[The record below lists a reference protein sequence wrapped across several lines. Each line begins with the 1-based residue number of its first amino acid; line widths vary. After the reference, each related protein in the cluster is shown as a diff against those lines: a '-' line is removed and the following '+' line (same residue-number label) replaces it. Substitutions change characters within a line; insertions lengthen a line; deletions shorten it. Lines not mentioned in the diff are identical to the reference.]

1 MTRKTNSTRK
11 ARKTRNRKPLNLK
24 NLRTMWRKANPIAR
38 IGMVATATV
47 AAIAAIAII
56 VGAVRFIGWRVQVN
70 EALTAQSQSQSQYDF
85 NPGNIISDGTF
96 FNGNALSEQ
105 QVSNIIEQQGV
116 ACSGE
121 RCLKSMTFSTESQ
134 SADEYCQA
142 YDGGP
147 NESAAAIV
155 YKAGKACG
163 ISQKVLLTVLQ
174 KEQHLLTATNP
185 NDFQFKAAMGLSCPD
200 DANCDP
206 TYAGFFKQVYGAAKR
221 YQYYIRHE
229 GRYGYHAGRLNY
241 IQYNPNASCG
251 GSNVYIENRA
261 TALLYIYTPYQPNAA
276 ALEAGAGEG
285 DSCSSYGNRN
295 FAIIYHSMF
304 GSPRG

>member
-105 QVSNIIEQQGV
+105 QVSTIIEQQGV

-134 SADEYCQA
+134 SADE
-142 YDGGP
+142 
-147 NESAAAIV
+147 
-155 YKAGKACG
+155 CG

-221 YQYYIRHE
+221 YQYYLRHE

>member
-105 QVSNIIEQQGV
+105 QVSTIIEQQGV

-221 YQYYIRHE
+221 YQYYLRHE
-229 GRYGYHAGRLNY
+229 GRYGYHAST
-241 IQYNPNASCG
+241 IQMPAAAAATCTSRTERPRCCTYTPRISRMPRRSKRGPVKA
-251 GSNVYIENRA
+251 IPARHTA
-261 TALLYIYTPYQPNAA
+261 TAISRLSTIRCSAA
-276 ALEAGAGEG
+276 READA
-285 DSCSSYGNRN
+285 SQ
-295 FAIIYHSMF
+295 
-304 GSPRG
+304 

>member
-1 MTRKTNSTRK
+1 MTHDDTQDEQHAQSTENPQSQ
-11 ARKTRNRKPLNLK
+11 APQSQESPHHVAEGESH
-24 NLRTMWRKANPIAR
+24 RTHRHGR
-38 IGMVATATV
+38 HRDRGSDR
-47 AAIAAIAII
+47 AIAII

-105 QVSNIIEQQGV
+105 QVSTIIEQQGV

-174 KEQHLLTATNP
+174 RSSICSRPPIQTISN
-185 NDFQFKAAMGLSCPD
+185 S
-200 DANCDP
+200 
-206 TYAGFFKQVYGAAKR
+206 KR
-221 YQYYIRHE
+221 RW
-229 GRYGYHAGRLNY
+229 A
-241 IQYNPNASCG
+241 
-251 GSNVYIENRA
+251 
-261 TALLYIYTPYQPNAA
+261 
-276 ALEAGAGEG
+276 
-285 DSCSSYGNRN
+285 
-295 FAIIYHSMF
+295 
-304 GSPRG
+304 

>member
-105 QVSNIIEQQGV
+105 QVSTIIEQQGV

-185 NDFQFKAAMGLSCPD
+185 NDFQFKAMMRTATPPMPASSNRCT
-200 DANCDP
+200 A
-206 TYAGFFKQVYGAAKR
+206 R
-221 YQYYIRHE
+221 
-229 GRYGYHAGRLNY
+229 
-241 IQYNPNASCG
+241 PNGTSTIFG
-251 GSNVYIENRA
+251 TRDA
-261 TALLYIYTPYQPNAA
+261 TATMPDGSITSSTIQMPAAAAATCTSRTERPRCCTYTPRISRMPRRSKRGPVKAIPARHTATAISRLSTIRCSAA
-276 ALEAGAGEG
+276 READA
-285 DSCSSYGNRN
+285 SQ
-295 FAIIYHSMF
+295 
-304 GSPRG
+304 

>member
-1 MTRKTNSTRK
+1 M
-11 ARKTRNRKPLNLK
+11 
-24 NLRTMWRKANPIAR
+24 
-38 IGMVATATV
+38 

-70 EALTAQSQSQSQYDF
+70 EALSRAKPDRSRNTTSI
-85 NPGNIISDGTF
+85 PGNIISDGTF

-105 QVSNIIEQQGV
+105 QVQHHHRTAGRGLQWRTMPEVHDVQHAN
-116 ACSGE
+116 
-121 RCLKSMTFSTESQ
+121 RK

>member
-47 AAIAAIAII
+47 ATIAAIAII

-70 EALTAQSQSQSQYDF
+70 EALTAQSQSQSQYAF

-105 QVSNIIEQQGV
+105 QVSTIIEQQGV
-116 ACSGE
+116 A
-121 RCLKSMTFSTESQ
+121 
-134 SADEYCQA
+134 CQA

-221 YQYYIRHE
+221 YQYYLRHE

-251 GSNVYIENRA
+251 GSNVYIENRV

-285 DSCSSYGNRN
+285 DS

>member
-105 QVSNIIEQQGV
+105 QVSTIIEQQG
-116 ACSGE
+116 ASCSGE

-221 YQYYIRHE
+221 YQYYLRHE

-276 ALEAGAGEG
+276 ALEAGTGEG

>member
-1 MTRKTNSTRK
+1 MKTK
-11 ARKTRNRKPLNLK
+11 EELPACP
-24 NLRTMWRKANPIAR
+24 
-38 IGMVATATV
+38 VATTV
-47 AAIAAIAII
+47 SLIGSKWKLLIMRNLLARPW
-56 VGAVRFIGWRVQVN
+56 RFN
-70 EALTAQSQSQSQYDF
+70 ELRKDL
-85 NPGNIISDGTF
+85 D
-96 FNGNALSEQ
+96 
-105 QVSNIIEQQGV
+105 
-116 ACSGE
+116 
-121 RCLKSMTFSTESQ
+121 
-134 SADEYCQA
+134 
-142 YDGGP
+142 
-147 NESAAAIV
+147 
-155 YKAGKACG
+155 G

-221 YQYYIRHE
+221 YQYYLRHE

-276 ALEAGAGEG
+276 ALEAGAVKAIPARHTATAI
-285 DSCSSYGNRN
+285 SRLSTIRCSAAREADASQ
-295 FAIIYHSMF
+295 
-304 GSPRG
+304 

>member
-1 MTRKTNSTRK
+1 MRRFGYYWKEGL
-11 ARKTRNRKPLNLK
+11 RNIFKHGF
-24 NLRTMWRKANPIAR
+24 MS
-38 IGMVATATV
+38 
-47 AAIAAIAII
+47 IAAIAII

-105 QVSNIIEQQGV
+105 QVSTIIEQQGV

-155 YKAGKACG
+155 YKATWPDQRVFRTTIAGLEQTAKDNG
-163 ISQKVLLTVLQ
+163 ISKTALITVGGFLGDTYERS
-174 KEQHLLTATNP
+174 KLY
-185 NDFQFKAAMGLSCPD
+185 
-200 DANCDP
+200 DP
-206 TYAGFFKQVYGAAKR
+206 TFAHGCR
-221 YQYYIRHE
+221 E
-229 GRYGYHAGRLNY
+229 
-241 IQYNPNASCG
+241 ASK
-251 GSNVYIENRA
+251 
-261 TALLYIYTPYQPNAA
+261 
-276 ALEAGAGEG
+276 
-285 DSCSSYGNRN
+285 
-295 FAIIYHSMF
+295 
-304 GSPRG
+304 

>member
-105 QVSNIIEQQGV
+105 QVSTIIEQQ
-116 ACSGE
+116 
-121 RCLKSMTFSTESQ
+121 
-134 SADEYCQA
+134 
-142 YDGGP
+142 
-147 NESAAAIV
+147 
-155 YKAGKACG
+155 
-163 ISQKVLLTVLQ
+163 
-174 KEQHLLTATNP
+174 
-185 NDFQFKAAMGLSCPD
+185 LSL
-200 DANCDP
+200 
-206 TYAGFFKQVYGAAKR
+206 
-221 YQYYIRHE
+221 IH
-229 GRYGYHAGRLNY
+229 
-241 IQYNPNASCG
+241 I
-251 GSNVYIENRA
+251 
-261 TALLYIYTPYQPNAA
+261 
-276 ALEAGAGEG
+276 
-285 DSCSSYGNRN
+285 
-295 FAIIYHSMF
+295 
-304 GSPRG
+304 

>member
-56 VGAVRFIGWRVQVN
+56 VG
-70 EALTAQSQSQSQYDF
+70 QYDF

-105 QVSNIIEQQGV
+105 QVSTIIEQQGV

-163 ISQKVLLTVLQ
+163 ISQKVLTDSLRSMEADGIITRTVYPEVPPRVEYSLTELG
-174 KEQHLLTATNP
+174 ESMRP
-185 NDFQFKAAMGLSCPD
+185 
-200 DANCDP
+200 
-206 TYAGFFKQVYGAAKR
+206 
-221 YQYYIRHE
+221 I
-229 GRYGYHAGRLNY
+229 LNTM
-241 IQYNPNASCG
+241 ADW
-251 GSNVYIENRA
+251 GSNYKRSFD
-261 TALLYIYTPYQPNAA
+261 TK
-276 ALEAGAGEG
+276 
-285 DSCSSYGNRN
+285 
-295 FAIIYHSMF
+295 
-304 GSPRG
+304 

>member
-70 EALTAQSQSQSQYDF
+70 EALTAQSQSQSQYAF

-105 QVSNIIEQQGV
+105 QVSTIIEQQGV

-142 YDGGP
+142 
-147 NESAAAIV
+147 
-155 YKAGKACG
+155 
-163 ISQKVLLTVLQ
+163 
-174 KEQHLLTATNP
+174 
-185 NDFQFKAAMGLSCPD
+185 
-200 DANCDP
+200 
-206 TYAGFFKQVYGAAKR
+206 
-221 YQYYIRHE
+221 
-229 GRYGYHAGRLNY
+229 
-241 IQYNPNASCG
+241 
-251 GSNVYIENRA
+251 
-261 TALLYIYTPYQPNAA
+261 
-276 ALEAGAGEG
+276 
-285 DSCSSYGNRN
+285 
-295 FAIIYHSMF
+295 
-304 GSPRG
+304 

>member
-105 QVSNIIEQQGV
+105 QVSTIIEQQGV

-185 NDFQFKAAMGLSCPD
+185 NDFQFKAAMGL
-200 DANCDP
+200 
-206 TYAGFFKQVYGAAKR
+206 
-221 YQYYIRHE
+221 
-229 GRYGYHAGRLNY
+229 RL
-241 IQYNPNASCG
+241 P
-251 GSNVYIENRA
+251 
-261 TALLYIYTPYQPNAA
+261 
-276 ALEAGAGEG
+276 EA
-285 DSCSSYGNRN
+285 
-295 FAIIYHSMF
+295 
-304 GSPRG
+304 

>member
-105 QVSNIIEQQGV
+105 QVSTIIEQQG
-116 ACSGE
+116 ASCSGE

-147 NESAAAIV
+147 NESADRKSV
-155 YKAGKACG
+155 
-163 ISQKVLLTVLQ
+163 V
-174 KEQHLLTATNP
+174 
-185 NDFQFKAAMGLSCPD
+185 
-200 DANCDP
+200 
-206 TYAGFFKQVYGAAKR
+206 
-221 YQYYIRHE
+221 
-229 GRYGYHAGRLNY
+229 
-241 IQYNPNASCG
+241 
-251 GSNVYIENRA
+251 
-261 TALLYIYTPYQPNAA
+261 
-276 ALEAGAGEG
+276 
-285 DSCSSYGNRN
+285 
-295 FAIIYHSMF
+295 
-304 GSPRG
+304 

>member
-24 NLRTMWRKANPIAR
+24 NLRTMWRKANSIAR

-105 QVSNIIEQQGV
+105 QVSTIIEQQGV

-163 ISQKVLLTVLQ
+163 ISLCSRPPIQTIS
-174 KEQHLLTATNP
+174 N
-185 NDFQFKAAMGLSCPD
+185 S
-200 DANCDP
+200 
-206 TYAGFFKQVYGAAKR
+206 KR
-221 YQYYIRHE
+221 RW
-229 GRYGYHAGRLNY
+229 A
-241 IQYNPNASCG
+241 
-251 GSNVYIENRA
+251 
-261 TALLYIYTPYQPNAA
+261 
-276 ALEAGAGEG
+276 
-285 DSCSSYGNRN
+285 
-295 FAIIYHSMF
+295 
-304 GSPRG
+304 

>member
-1 MTRKTNSTRK
+1 M
-11 ARKTRNRKPLNLK
+11 
-24 NLRTMWRKANPIAR
+24 
-38 IGMVATATV
+38 
-47 AAIAAIAII
+47 
-56 VGAVRFIGWRVQVN
+56 
-70 EALTAQSQSQSQYDF
+70 
-85 NPGNIISDGTF
+85 
-96 FNGNALSEQ
+96 SEQ
-105 QVSNIIEQQGV
+105 QVSTIIEQQGV

-221 YQYYIRHE
+221 YQYYLRHE

>member
-70 EALTAQSQSQSQYDF
+70 EALTAQ
-85 NPGNIISDGTF
+85 
-96 FNGNALSEQ
+96 
-105 QVSNIIEQQGV
+105 VSTIIEQQGV

>member
-1 MTRKTNSTRK
+1 MKFVQLCAMNTTAMNAPETMMRSSMPRETMPASR
-11 ARKTRNRKPLNLK
+11 RVG
-24 NLRTMWRKANPIAR
+24 LRSIRLSR
-38 IGMVATATV
+38 IGS
-47 AAIAAIAII
+47 IP
-56 VGAVRFIGWRVQVN
+56 
-70 EALTAQSQSQSQYDF
+70 S
-85 NPGNIISDGTF
+85 
-96 FNGNALSEQ
+96 
-105 QVSNIIEQQGV
+105 VS
-116 ACSGE
+116 A
-121 RCLKSMTFSTESQ
+121 
-134 SADEYCQA
+134 
-142 YDGGP
+142 GGP
-147 NESAAAIV
+147 SMMM
-155 YKAGKACG
+155 
-163 ISQKVLLTVLQ
+163 LT
-174 KEQHLLTATNP
+174 HS
-185 NDFQFKAAMGLSCPD
+185 SCN
-200 DANCDP
+200 A
-206 TYAGFFKQVYGAAKR
+206 VYGAAKR